1 VFRLELR
8 QLVACR
14 LPLVAR
20 SDLVPSHLVS
30 LL

>member
-8 QLVACR
+8 QVVACR
-14 LPLVAR
+14 LPLLTS
-20 SDLVPSHLVS
+20 SDPVLSHVVS